1 MSDST
6 SDLLIRIKNAYLARL
21 STVEIPHS
29 KMKEAISQVLKDN
42 MFIKGVEIKSKGVK
56 KILILSL
63 TYLNKTPKF
72 TDLEIVSKPGKRVYV
87 SHRKLPKVLAGL
99 GISVVS
105 TPKGI
110 MSDKEAR
117 KKKLGGELI
126 CKIW

>member
-1 MSDST
+1 
-6 SDLLIRIKNAYLARL
+6 
-21 STVEIPHS
+21 
-29 KMKEAISQVLKDN
+29 
-42 MFIKGVEIKSKGVK
+42 
-56 KILILSL
+56 LILSL